1 MLPRNKIPPACWQIW
16 MSQWSELLQ
25 SGIPVLDALELSME
39 LQGNGRQ
46 SRLLRAN
53 LQRSLQFL
61 KTGPEPADCFSRSI
75 RCPCLRRWKWPC
87 CVHKRAAIWRKRLT
101 HKLQRWKKTST
112 AHQALGKSLIYPVV
126 VLLLAIACWIF
137 LHQVSSPH
145 IHTDKTNMDQSVNTA
160 EILMIV
166 GGLLLLMSGAA
177 HLIGRHQTAGIHWLP
192 HNAWQASDFYHVI
205 ACELHAG
212 LDLMHCLRYRAMPAN
227 RWLAWTSAGNNPLA
241 SLNTLSLLI
250 QRHLKEGLPLS
261 QAMTRA
267 KAPAFL
273 IRQSQL
279 AEQTGNLSHCFS
291 LAAKVYEMQAISAQ
305 QRLQSTLP
313 PMALALAAATLAM
326 AYQFTLAPLYA
337 NLAGLV

>member
-61 KTGPEPADCFSRSI
+61 KTGQNLQTAF
-75 RCPCLRRWKWPC
+75 
-87 CVHKRAAIWRKRLT
+87 RAAFGALPQALEVALLCAQASGDLAQALDT
-101 HKLQRWKKTST
+101 QLQRWKKTST

>member
-39 LQGNGRQ
+39 LQGNSRQ
-46 SRLLRAN
+46 GRLLRAN

-61 KTGPEPADCFSRSI
+61 KTGQNLQTAF
-75 RCPCLRRWKWPC
+75 
-87 CVHKRAAIWRKRLT
+87 RAAFGALPQALEVALLCAQASGDLAQALGT
-101 HKLQRWKKTST
+101 QLQRWKKTST

-145 IHTDKTNMDQSVNTA
+145 IHADKTNMDQSVNTA

>member
-39 LQGNGRQ
+39 LQGNSRQ
-46 SRLLRAN
+46 GRLLRAN

-61 KTGPEPADCFSRSI
+61 KTGQNLQTAF
-75 RCPCLRRWKWPC
+75 
-87 CVHKRAAIWRKRLT
+87 RAAFGALPQALEVALLCAQSSGDLAQALDT
-101 HKLQRWKKTST
+101 QLQRWKKTST

-337 NLAGLV
+337 NLAGLA